1 MSKKPDFPSPI
12 DMSRE
17 IVETL
22 TENEFIRKRLH
33 TCICHELTADQ
44 VKEFYIELK
53 TNFANGNQLSLNI

>member
-1 MSKKPDFPSPI
+1 MSPI

-17 IVETL
+17 IVESL

-44 VKEFYIELK
+44 IKELYKEVKYKLDNQYQLK
-53 TNFANGNQLSLNI
+53 LNL